1 MNRKSKLNLL
11 AYKSANDNSL
21 SIDWSS
27 YQSTKPAFLGT
38 KVFEKYPLKTL
49 INYIDWT
56 PFFITWQLA
65 GKYPD
70 ILNDKTVGKAATDL
84 FNDAQKLLKKL

>member
-1 MNRKSKLNLL
+1 MRLEF
-11 AYKSANDNSL
+11 
-21 SIDWSS
+21 I
-27 YQSTKPAFLGT
+27 YQFTKPAFLGT

-70 ILNDKTVGKAATDL
+70 ILSDKTVGKAATDL
-84 FNDAQKLLKKL
+84 FNDAQKVIKKNCRRKFTGSSRDRGFLAGK